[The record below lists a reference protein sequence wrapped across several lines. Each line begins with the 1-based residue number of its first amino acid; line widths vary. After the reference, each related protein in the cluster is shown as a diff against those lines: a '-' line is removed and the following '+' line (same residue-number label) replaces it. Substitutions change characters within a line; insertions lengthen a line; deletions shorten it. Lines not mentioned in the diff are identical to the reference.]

1 MLINDSNAGRT
12 DKMVDLKITARE
24 LALQKE
30 FVNSLTIEEQKK
42 ELALAVQI
50 KNPQIVSDLYDA
62 GFRAETADVI
72 DLIPIAFVAWASGS
86 VTADERKTVITALEQ
101 FEVVEKAVA
110 LKLFTTWLDTRPSN
124 KLMTLWED
132 AMRAKREV
140 LSDEVWSELGSRL
153 LLNCREVAM
162 ASGGILGFGKICEAE
177 QAVLDQV
184 SDLFD
189 FVNQS

>member
-30 FVNSLTIEEQKK
+30 FLDTLTIEEQKN
-42 ELALAVQI
+42 ELALAVRI

-62 GFRAETADVI
+62 GFRAENADAI
-72 DLIPIAFVAWASGS
+72 DLIPIAFTAWASGS
-86 VTADERKTVITALEQ
+86 VTEDERQTVTAALTQ
-101 FEVVEKAVA
+101 FEVVENPVA
-110 LKLFTTWLDTRPSN
+110 LKLFTSWLDTRPNN

-153 LLNCREVAM
+153 LLNCRAVAM

-189 FVNQS
+189 FANQS